1 MYYYIEFNNIPTKL
15 QNYSSE
21 QKIKILETFPVRA
34 SNIITNEQLL
44 WVKKTF
50 ELSMRGVYFPL
61 KFLQLFF
68 LLCMYKCKA

>member
-44 WVKKTF
+44 
-50 ELSMRGVYFPL
+50 
-61 KFLQLFF
+61 
-68 LLCMYKCKA
+68 